1 MESSEA
7 SLAALTEL
15 SREAL
20 VERVRELEAQL
31 REMQEKLAE
40 AQAFIAELQRQ
51 LFGPKAE
58 KLSSEQEKQLEQLAS
73 DIREEARKPPP
84 LVQQVLEE
92 EQRAQRRPHPR
103 HPLPVALETET
114 VILEPESKICPGCG
128 AEQQR
133 IGEEVSEEFDLIPA
147 KLIRRRTVRPKYAC
161 RCGEAGV
168 AIAPLPPRLIPQ
180 SKLGLGLAVHIVL
193 ARYDD
198 HLSFYS
204 LERTFRERHA
214 VEIPRQQ
221 MVQWI
226 EHIAQWLRPIY
237 DAMWAEMKAGGYL
250 QIDETPVK
258 VLDPEVQGK
267 AAQGYLW
274 FFSLPRGDVILE
286 FSRSRGQQVP
296 RQRLA
301 GFAGTIQTDAYE
313 VYQALERKDAAFHRI
328 ACLAHSRR
336 LFYQALKESL
346 PEAVWFIRRMRQ
358 LYRLEDQIR
367 GADPAERYR
376 FRQEQAPPIWA
387 AMKKRAEGLQPRL
400 LPKSTLGKAVNYFLN
415 EYDALVGYLADG
427 RFEIDNNLIEND
439 IRPTAVGRKR
449 WLFIGHPEAGW
460 RSAVIYSILISCRR
474 RGLNPQ
480 DYLAD
485 VLARLPS
492 AKITQ
497 IQEFLPAHWKP
508 PSASTGR

>member
-31 REMQEKLAE
+31 RETQEKLAE
-40 AQAFIAELQRQ
+40 AQAFLAELQRQ
-51 LFGPKAE
+51 LFGSKAE
-58 KLSSEQEKQLEQLAS
+58 KLSAEQEKQLEQLAS

-92 EQRAQRRPHPR
+92 EQRAQRRSRPR

-114 VILEPESKICPGCG
+114 VTLEPQSKICPCCG

-161 RCGEAGV
+161 RCGQAGV
-168 AIAPLPPRLIPQ
+168 AIAPLPPRLVPQ

-204 LERTFRERHA
+204 LERSFRERHA
-214 VEIPRQQ
+214 AEISRQQ
-221 MVQWI
+221 MVQWM
-226 EHIAQWLRPIY
+226 EHIAQWLQPVY
-237 DAMWAEMKAGGYL
+237 DAMWAEMKRDGYL

-258 VLDPEVQGK
+258 LLDPELQGK
-267 AAQGYLW
+267 AAQCYLW

-296 RQRLA
+296 RQKLEQ
-301 GFAGTIQTDAYE
+301 FQGTVQTDAYE
-313 VYQALERKDAAFHRI
+313 VYQALVRKNTAVQRI
-328 ACLAHSRR
+328 GCLAHARR
-336 LFYQALKESL
+336 RFYQALKESVSA
-346 PEAVWFIRRMRQ
+346 AVWFIAQIRQ
-358 LYRLEDQIR
+358 LYRLEEQIR
-367 GADPAERYR
+367 PLPPAERSSIR
-376 FRQEQAPPIWA
+376 HQQAPPIWE
-387 AMKKRAEGLQPRL
+387 AMKKQAEELKPKL
-400 LPKSTLGKAVNYFLN
+400 LPKSTLGQAVNYFLN
-415 EYDALVGYLADG
+415 DYDALVGYLKDG
-427 RFEIDNNLIEND
+427 RFEIDNNLVEND
-439 IRPTAVGRKR
+439 IRPATVGRKR
-449 WLFIGHPEAGW
+449 WLFIGHPDAGW
-460 RSAVIYSILISCRR
+460 RSAVIYSILGSCRR
-474 RGLNPQ
+474 RGLNPHE
-480 DYLAD
+480 YLTD

-492 AKITQ
+492 IKITE
-497 IQEFLPAHWKP
+497 IHELLPAHWKP
-508 PSASTGR
+508 PSVNTS